1 MKKIIYSL
9 TKISKSKEN
18 TKFKGVGYINGNDL
32 IVALKSKDG
41 NPYIKVFE
49 DATKNCYKKQNTLNE
64 YSGMFYEF
72 VKINVEIK
80 PNSFEEKE
88 IAINYYLWYVIKEE

>member
-9 TKISKSKEN
+9 TKISKRKEN
-18 TKFKGVGYINGNDL
+18 TKVKGVGYVNGNDL
-32 IVALKSKDG
+32 IIALKAQNG

-49 DATKNCYKKQNTLNE
+49 DALKNIHKVPGSENE
-64 YSGMFYEF
+64 YSGMFYDF
-72 VKINVEIK
+72 IKIDVEVK

-88 IAINYYLWYVIKEE
+88 IAINYYLWYVIKE